1 MNVMAFGIG
10 MRMLAKKAAVA
21 RAARVRALAHG
32 VKAARAKKVAMVSV
46 ARAARAKKVAAVH
59 KMAAAR
65 FSMR

>member
-1 MNVMAFGIG
+1 MAFGIG

-21 RAARVRALAHG
+21 RGARVRALAHG
-32 VKAARAKKVAMVSV
+32 VKAARAQKVAMVSV

-65 FSMR
+65 FGMR